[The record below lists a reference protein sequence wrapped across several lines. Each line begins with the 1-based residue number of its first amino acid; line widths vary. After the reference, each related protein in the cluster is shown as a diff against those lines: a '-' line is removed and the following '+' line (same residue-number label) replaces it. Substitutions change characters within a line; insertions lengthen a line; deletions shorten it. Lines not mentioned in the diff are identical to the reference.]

1 MKTLFPKSKALQL
14 LQAVLLSGAVD
25 DGVSEYVTAH
35 SRKIDCRF
43 ARSATTIFLVLSVLQ
58 FPSVSALVVQ
68 QARIVV
74 TLVEEFEDT
83 G

>member
-14 LQAVLLSGAVD
+14 LQAVLLSSAVD
-25 DGVSEYVTAH
+25 DGASEYVTAH

-43 ARSATTIFLVLSVLQ
+43 ARSATTIFWILGVLQ

>member
-1 MKTLFPKSKALQL
+1 LKTLLPKSKALQL
-14 LQAVLLSGAVD
+14 LQTIRLGSAIHNRIAQNLSTNGR
-25 DGVSEYVTAH
+25 EE
-35 SRKIDCRF
+35 DCRF
-43 ARSATTIFLVLSVLQ
+43 AVSATTIFKVLGVLQ